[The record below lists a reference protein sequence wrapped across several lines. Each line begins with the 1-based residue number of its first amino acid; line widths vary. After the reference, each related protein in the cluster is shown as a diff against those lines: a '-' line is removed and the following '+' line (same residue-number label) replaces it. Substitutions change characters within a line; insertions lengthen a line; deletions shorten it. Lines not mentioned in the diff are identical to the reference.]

1 MSEVKFED
9 LLGSGAHFG
18 HVTRKWNPN
27 FKPYIL
33 LEKNGVHIINLDST
47 IDAINKA
54 CEFVKEVVSK
64 NGEILFVGTKK
75 QAQDIVQQEADKCSM
90 FYIVERW
97 LGGTLT
103 NFTTIKK
110 SIKRLKLLE
119 KEGSNLY
126 ENMTKK
132 ETQMLN
138 RERLKLADQHR
149 GIKDMRRLPDLIIVV
164 DAQYEDTAI
173 KEAQRL
179 DIPVIAIVDTNTD
192 PEKVDYPIPA
202 NDDSMRT
209 IHLIIAA
216 LANTVINTR
225 QSLSKNDQI
234 KKNKISES
242 KSDDNLSTQSRQKNL
257 EISEEE

>member
-1 MSEVKFED
+1 
-9 LLGSGAHFG
+9 
-18 HVTRKWNPN
+18 
-27 FKPYIL
+27 
-33 LEKNGVHIINLDST
+33 
-47 IDAINKA
+47 
-54 CEFVKEVVSK
+54 
-64 NGEILFVGTKK
+64 
-75 QAQDIVQQEADKCSM
+75 
-90 FYIVERW
+90 
-97 LGGTLT
+97 
-103 NFTTIKK
+103 
-110 SIKRLKLLE
+110 
-119 KEGSNLY
+119 
-126 ENMTKK
+126 
-132 ETQMLN
+132 
-138 RERLKLADQHR
+138 
-149 GIKDMRRLPDLIIVV
+149 MRRLPDLIIVV